1 MSHYTEVLN
10 WMKKYEGKPIDED
23 GVYGA
28 QCVDLVNRYAREVHG
43 EKYSRGNGKDKALN
57 FARDYGWKFV
67 GPNETAQAGDVISWG
82 TSWGG
87 GYGHTAVVLE
97 DKGSYIRG
105 FDQNPNAPRIRDIRK
120 IDVVGYARP
129 KRYLT
134 APAPTQTSTAS
145 ADKTHTVKS
154 GESLWSIARLY
165 NLTLDKIKS
174 LNPGV
179 SVIFSGQ
186 QINVDGSTSTAQ
198 YHTVVFGDTYW
209 GISRKYGVTV
219 DSLYKLN
226 PNINASNLKVG
237 QRVRV
242 K

>member
-1 MSHYTEVLN
+1 MTHYKEVLN
-10 WMKKYEGKPIDED
+10 WMKKHEGKPMDED
-23 GVYGA
+23 GAYGA
-28 QCVDLVNRYAREVHG
+28 QCTDLVNNYAREVHG

-57 FARDYGWKFV
+57 FARDYGWKFI
-67 GPNETAQAGDVISWG
+67 GPDEKAQAGDVISWG
-82 TSWGG
+82 TSWGR

-134 APAPTQTSTAS
+134 APAPTPAPASTQ
-145 ADKTHTVKS
+145 THTVKT
-154 GESLWSIARLY
+154 GESLWSISRLY
-165 NLTLDKIKS
+165 NLTLDQIKS

-179 SVIFSGQ
+179 NVIYTGQ
-186 QINVDGSTSTAQ
+186 KINVKGSPISTAQ
-198 YHTVVFGDTYW
+198 YHTVAFGDTYW

-219 DSLYKLN
+219 DSLYSLN
-226 PNINASNLKVG
+226 PNVNSNSLKVG
-237 QRVRV
+237 QTVRV